1 MVRHG
6 RTTHGATS
14 HDDIANVIGRQ
25 TDRSAHPIAEGWSTP
40 SRRRGPSW
48 RRVGAFVLLL
58 PLVFGLLGAP
68 ATPPPARGDELADAR
83 AKAAAMK
90 KQIEDEKAAIA
101 QLNALQAGLAADIA
115 STKHQL
121 AGINA
126 DLAAVKTKIT
136 RMSNRIKVVQHTY
149 NDLVLELD
157 MLDIEQAR
165 LEAQERDKQIELAER
180 KALLADRIRS
190 AYDTNRTSMLESF
203 LSSGSFSD
211 LLTEMSYYIDVGE
224 QDKLL
229 AQQVVQDQEDL
240 ASMHEMVVATQAHT
254 DELRVTTA
262 AQKVTLNKSLK
273 GLKDAKAELR
283 RLEKETQRNL
293 AIQRATYAK
302 VAVNKKNAAK
312 ALAAA
317 AKAQKLLAGRI
328 ADIVRRQSQ
337 QGNIP
342 SQYNGTLAWPMAG
355 NVTQNFGCTGFS
367 WEPPLGSCAHFHQ
380 GIDIVAPYGTP
391 VRASGDG
398 VVAYI
403 GWNYADGPDPAW
415 IVIIAHSSGLQTWY
429 AHMTAAY
436 PGNIHQGSMVKAG
449 QVIGHEGNTG
459 HSTGAHLHWA
469 VMLNGDFV
477 NPRLFL

>member
-1 MVRHG
+1 
-6 RTTHGATS
+6 
-14 HDDIANVIGRQ
+14 
-25 TDRSAHPIAEGWSTP
+25 
-40 SRRRGPSW
+40 
-48 RRVGAFVLLL
+48 
-58 PLVFGLLGAP
+58 
-68 ATPPPARGDELADAR
+68 
-83 AKAAAMK
+83 
-90 KQIEDEKAAIA
+90 
-101 QLNALQAGLAADIA
+101 
-115 STKHQL
+115 
-121 AGINA
+121 
-126 DLAAVKTKIT
+126 
-136 RMSNRIKVVQHTY
+136 
-149 NDLVLELD
+149 
-157 MLDIEQAR
+157 
-165 LEAQERDKQIELAER
+165 
-180 KALLADRIRS
+180 
-190 AYDTNRTSMLESF
+190 
-203 LSSGSFSD
+203 
-211 LLTEMSYYIDVGE
+211 
-224 QDKLL
+224 
-229 AQQVVQDQEDL
+229 
-240 ASMHEMVVATQAHT
+240 MHELVVATQTHT

-262 AQKVTLNKSLK
+262 AQKVALNKSLK

-317 AKAQKLLAGRI
+317 AKAQKMLAGRI

-342 SQYNGTLAWPMAG
+342 SQYNGTLRWPMSG
-355 NVTQNFGCTGFS
+355 NVTQPFGCTGFS

-398 VVAYI
+398 VIAYI

>member
-1 MVRHG
+1 
-6 RTTHGATS
+6 
-14 HDDIANVIGRQ
+14 
-25 TDRSAHPIAEGWSTP
+25 
-40 SRRRGPSW
+40 
-48 RRVGAFVLLL
+48 
-58 PLVFGLLGAP
+58 
-68 ATPPPARGDELADAR
+68 
-83 AKAAAMK
+83 
-90 KQIEDEKAAIA
+90 
-101 QLNALQAGLAADIA
+101 
-115 STKHQL
+115 
-121 AGINA
+121 
-126 DLAAVKTKIT
+126 
-136 RMSNRIKVVQHTY
+136 
-149 NDLVLELD
+149 
-157 MLDIEQAR
+157 MLDVELAR
-165 LEAQERDKQIELAER
+165 LEAQERVKQIELAER
-180 KALLADRIRS
+180 KALLAERIRS

-211 LLTEMSYYIDVGE
+211 LLAEMSYYIDVGE
-224 QDKLL
+224 QDKAL
-229 AQQVVQDQEDL
+229 AQQVVQDQEEL
-240 ASMHEMVVATQAHT
+240 AAMHEMVVATQART

-317 AKAQKLLAGRI
+317 AKAQKVLAGRI

-342 SQYNGTLAWPMAG
+342 SQYNGTLAWPMSG

-380 GIDIVAPYGTP
+380 GIDIVAPYGTA

-403 GWNYADGPDPAW
+403 GWNYADGADPAW

-459 HSTGAHLHWA
+459 PLDRRPPPLGGHAQRGLRQPAA
-469 VMLNGDFV
+469 VPLARTSRELARPRGPGCSPAGNAAFTFV
-477 NPRLFL
+477 RAARASIDRGLAQGPDHGSWRLDGP

>member
-1 MVRHG
+1 
-6 RTTHGATS
+6 
-14 HDDIANVIGRQ
+14 
-25 TDRSAHPIAEGWSTP
+25 
-40 SRRRGPSW
+40 
-48 RRVGAFVLLL
+48 
-58 PLVFGLLGAP
+58 VFGLLGSPGMA
-68 ATPPPARGDELADAR
+68 PPARGDELADAR
-83 AKAAAMK
+83 AKAAEMK
-90 KQIEDEKAAIA
+90 KQIEEEKAQVAK
-101 QLNALQAGLAADIA
+101 LNALQTGLAADIA
-115 STKHQL
+115 STRRQL
-121 AGINA
+121 NGINA
-126 DLAAVKTKIT
+126 DLAAVKKKIT
-136 RMSNRIKVVQHTY
+136 RMTSRIKVVQRTY
-149 NDLVLELD
+149 NDLVAQLVVLDAELVR
-157 MLDIEQAR
+157 LQA
-165 LEAQERDKQIELAER
+165 AEDAKRIALGAR

-211 LLTEMSYYIDVGE
+211 LLAEMSYYIDVGE
-224 QDKLL
+224 QDKAL
-229 AQQVVQDQEDL
+229 AEQVVRDQEEL
-240 ASMHEMVVATQAHT
+240 AAMHEVTQATRDRT
-254 DELRVTTA
+254 DDLRLTTA
-262 AQKVTLNKSLK
+262 AQKVKLNKSLK
-273 GLKDAKAELR
+273 NLKDAKAELA
-283 RLEKETQRNL
+283 RLERETKRNL

-302 VAVNKKNAAK
+302 VAANKKNAAK

-317 AKAQKLLAGRI
+317 ARAQKILAGRI

-342 SQYNGTLAWPMAG
+342 SQYNGTLRWPMSG
-355 NVTQNFGCTGFS
+355 NVTQPFGCTGFS

-398 VVAYI
+398 VIAYI
-403 GWNYADGPDPAW
+403 GWNYADGADPAW

-436 PGNIHQGSMVKAG
+436 PGNIHQGSQVKAG
-449 QVIGHEGNTG
+449 QIIGHEGNTG

>member
-1 MVRHG
+1 MVG
-6 RTTHGATS
+6 L
-14 HDDIANVIGRQ
+14 
-25 TDRSAHPIAEGWSTP
+25 
-40 SRRRGPSW
+40 
-48 RRVGAFVLLL
+48 VGVPAS
-58 PLVFGLLGAP
+58 PTAP
-68 ATPPPARGDELADAR
+68 GIVRGDELADA
-83 AKAAAMK
+83 KAREAQLKKDIAAQK
-90 KQIEDEKAAIA
+90 VQVA
-101 QLNALQAGLAADIA
+101 QLNALQSDLADGIKQTAD
-115 STKHQL
+115 QL
-121 AGINA
+121 KGINA
-126 DLAAVKTKIT
+126 DLATVKVKIAD
-136 RMSNRIKVVQHTY
+136 MSAKIEVIKADY
-149 NDLVLELD
+149 NSLVAQLKTLD
-157 MLDIEQAR
+157 AQLVDIEGRETAKR
-165 LEAQERDKQIELAER
+165 AELAER
-180 KALLADRIRS
+180 KALLADRLRS
-190 AYDTNRTSMLESF
+190 AYDTDRTSLLESF
-203 LSSGSFSD
+203 LSGGTFTD
-211 LLTEMSYYIDVGE
+211 LLAEMSYYIDVGE
-224 QDKLL
+224 QDKAL
-229 AQQVVQDQEDL
+229 AQQVAQDQEDL
-240 ASMHEMVVATQAHT
+240 AAMHEIVQATRSRT
-254 DELRVTTA
+254 DDLRQTTA
-262 AQKVTLNKSLK
+262 AQKVALNKSLK

-293 AIQRATYAK
+293 AIQRASYAK
-302 VAVNKKNAAK
+302 VAANKKDAAK

-317 AKAQKLLAGRI
+317 AKHQKALAARI
-328 ADIVRRQSQ
+328 AEIVRRQSQ

-342 SQYNGTLAWPMAG
+342 SQYNGTLNWPMAG

-380 GIDIVAPYGTP
+380 GIDIVAPYGTA

-436 PGNIHQGSMVKAG
+436 PGNIHQGSVVKAG